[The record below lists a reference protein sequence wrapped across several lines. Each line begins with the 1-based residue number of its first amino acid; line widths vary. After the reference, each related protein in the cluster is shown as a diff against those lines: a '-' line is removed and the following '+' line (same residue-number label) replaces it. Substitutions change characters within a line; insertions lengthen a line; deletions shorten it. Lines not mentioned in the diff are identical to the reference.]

1 MTPSLRGENHPTKSN
16 RDDSVY
22 SERLSTLVQKL
33 RLLPS
38 VGSKSAQRMAL
49 HLLMRQR
56 VGALELAQAITEAI
70 EHIHECSVCH
80 ALTELEVCEI
90 CQDNTRDDAVLC
102 VVESPTDVFAI
113 EQSGSFK
120 GKYHVLHGHLSP
132 LDGIGPEEV
141 GIPHL
146 LQRLSRGHITEVILA
161 TNATVEGQAT
171 AHYLVEACKYLPIRI
186 TRIAQGVPQGGELE
200 YVDSHTLHQ
209 ALTHRLVL
217 NQ

>member
-1 MTPSLRGENHPTKSN
+1 M
-16 RDDSVY
+16 Y
-22 SERLSTLVQKL
+22 SERFTQLVQKL

-56 VGALELAQAITEAI
+56 QGALELAQAITDAVA
-70 EHIHECSVCH
+70 HIHECSICH

-90 CQDNTRDDAVLC
+90 CQDAERDASVLC
-102 VVESPTDVFAI
+102 VVESPADVFAI
-113 EQSGSFK
+113 EHSGSFK

-146 LQRLSRGHITEVILA
+146 MQRLKQGQIKEVILA

-171 AHYLVEACKYLPIRI
+171 AHYLVECCKALSLTI

-217 NQ
+217 NRDKC

>member
-1 MTPSLRGENHPTKSN
+1 M
-16 RDDSVY
+16 Y
-22 SERLSTLVQKL
+22 SDRFNTLVQKI

-49 HLLMRQR
+49 YLLMRQR
-56 VGALELAQAITEAI
+56 GGALELAQAITEAI

-80 ALTELEVCEI
+80 ALTEQDVCEI
-90 CQDNTRDDAVLC
+90 CQDAERDDTLLC
-102 VVESPTDVFAI
+102 VVESPADVFAI
-113 EQSGSFK
+113 EQSGSYK

-132 LDGIGPEEV
+132 LDGIGPDEV

-146 LQRLSRGHITEVILA
+146 LQRLQQGHIEEVILA

-171 AHYLVEACKYLPIRI
+171 AHYLVEACKSLPIQI

-209 ALTHRLVL
+209 ALTHRLTL
-217 NQ
+217 NRDH

>member
-1 MTPSLRGENHPTKSN
+1 M
-16 RDDSVY
+16 Y
-22 SERLSTLVQKL
+22 SDRFSFLVQKL

-56 VGALELAQAITEAI
+56 VGALELAQAITDAV

-80 ALTELEVCEI
+80 SLTELDVCEI
-90 CQDNTRDDAVLC
+90 CLDTDRDQQVLC
-102 VVESPTDVFAI
+102 VVESPADVFAI
-113 EQSGSFK
+113 EHSGSFK
-120 GKYHVLHGHLSP
+120 GRYHVLHGHLSP

-146 LQRLSRGHITEVILA
+146 LQRLSDGKIQEIILA

-171 AHYLVEACKYLPIRI
+171 AHYLVEACRQLPVRI
-186 TRIAQGVPQGGELE
+186 SRIAQGVPQGGELE

-209 ALTHRLVL
+209 ALTHRLML
-217 NQ
+217 NQD

>member
-1 MTPSLRGENHPTKSN
+1 M
-16 RDDSVY
+16 Y
-22 SERLSTLVQKL
+22 SDRFNTLVQKL

-49 HLLMRQR
+49 HLLMQQR
-56 VGALELAQAITEAI
+56 IGAMELAQAISDAI

-80 ALTELEVCEI
+80 ALTELDVCEI
-90 CQDNTRDDAVLC
+90 CLDTERDDTLLC
-102 VVESPTDVFAI
+102 VVESPADVFAI
-113 EQSGSFK
+113 EHSNSFK

-146 LQRLSRGHITEVILA
+146 LHRLETGQVQEVILA
-161 TNATVEGQAT
+161 TNATVEGQVT
-171 AHYLVEACKYLPIRI
+171 AHYLVEACKQLPIRI

-217 NQ
+217 NQD

>member
-1 MTPSLRGENHPTKSN
+1 M
-16 RDDSVY
+16 Y
-22 SERLSTLVQKL
+22 SERLSTLIQKL
-33 RLLPS
+33 RILPS

-56 VGALELAQAITEAI
+56 GGALELAQAISDAI

-80 ALTELEVCEI
+80 ALTELDICEI
-90 CQDNTRDDAVLC
+90 CQDTEREDALLC
-102 VVESPTDVFAI
+102 VVESPVDVFAI

-146 LQRLSRGHITEVILA
+146 LQRLAQGQIQEVILA

-171 AHYLVEACKYLPIRI
+171 AHYLVEACKHLPIRI

-209 ALTHRLVL
+209 ALTHRLLL